1 MGIMPNIQS
10 LVLDGKDLTVR
21 GETDDPLP
29 TAIFVVVSQDAGAG
43 AATASASGIA
53 DRVGSGWRAEL
64 KDTTF
69 QKGTAAAM
77 GVQIYV
83 DPFAS
88 TSWVQS
94 LEIE

>member
-21 GETDDPLP
+21 GETDDLP
-29 TAIFVVVSQDAGAG
+29 VAIFVVVSQDAVAG
-43 AATASASGIA
+43 AAAASATGIA

-69 QKGTAAAM
+69 QKGAAQAM
-77 GVQIYV
+77 GVQIHT

-88 TSWVQS
+88 TSWVQTVT
-94 LEIE
+94 IA